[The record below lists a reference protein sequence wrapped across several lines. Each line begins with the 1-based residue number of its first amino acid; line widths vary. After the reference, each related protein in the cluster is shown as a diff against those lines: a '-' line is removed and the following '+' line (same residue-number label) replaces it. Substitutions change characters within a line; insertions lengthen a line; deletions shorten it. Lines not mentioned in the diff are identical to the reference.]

1 MKDGNEPKSA
11 DEPMSPEQQEGEE
24 FGSIK
29 GSQVNEHNLRRR
41 SDTQRGSEPETR
53 GESGPRS

>member
-1 MKDGNEPKSA
+1 MKDGNEPKA
-11 DEPMSPEQQEGEE
+11 ANDKKSPEQQEGEE
-24 FGSIK
+24 FGSVK
-29 GSQVNEHNLRRR
+29 GSQVTEHNLRRR